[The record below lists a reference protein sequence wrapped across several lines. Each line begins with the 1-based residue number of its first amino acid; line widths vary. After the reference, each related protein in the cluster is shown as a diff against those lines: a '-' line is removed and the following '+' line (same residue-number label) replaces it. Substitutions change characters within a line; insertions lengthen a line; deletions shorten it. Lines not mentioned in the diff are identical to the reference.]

1 MTILT
6 VRANDTASA
15 MEEIVEKLGT
25 ESYILDTKKVGN
37 EMLIKATN
45 NPIQKPRIGKGSHQ
59 KFSKMMSKELNSK
72 LSGAD
77 LANRKDKKTRSDTLS
92 QFSSQNDIDTTSIVQ
107 EMGLELQSLRNA
119 LDGMVLTDMAGL
131 SPNLQSTTKVRLQ
144 KLGFS
149 GHVLKMFKSSII
161 NAEYEEGKSNFL
173 NSLAGELAND
183 DPNEAILNSRYIFVL
198 GASGSGK
205 TTLSAKFAARIAQES
220 KERSVALGQLGTHKD
235 VHIDSLKSFS
245 RLINVPNINMS
256 ADNAVKKLI
265 GIDQK
270 VVVDV
275 CLDVSETLKTINSL
289 KDKVGA
295 GNVLTIIIS
304 PAGSSKHYINKLAG
318 NFGHLKPLIAFTKTD
333 ENAISPEEFSE
344 ITAHNLSIGYLTGT
358 KSILNSLSF
367 VDQSYLAQYL
377 KESIGSFNQ

>member
-45 NPIQKPRIGKGSHQ
+45 NPIKKPRIGKGSHQ
-59 KFSKMMSKELNSK
+59 NFSKMMSKELNSK

-77 LANRKDKKTRSDTLS
+77 LLSRKDKKTSSNTLS

-107 EMGLELQSLRNA
+107 EMGLELQALRNA

-149 GHVLKMFKSSII
+149 GHVLKMFKSSIM
-161 NAEYEEGKSNFL
+161 NPEYEEGKSNFL

-183 DPNEAILNSRYIFVL
+183 DPDEAILNSRYIFVL

-235 VHIDSLKSFS
+235 VHMDSLKSFS
-245 RLINVPNINMS
+245 RLINVPNINMN

-265 GIDQK
+265 EIDQK

-275 CLDVSETLKTINSL
+275 CLDVSETLNTINSL

-333 ENAISPEEFSE
+333 ENTISPEEFSA
-344 ITAHNLSIGYLTGT
+344 ITTHNLSIGYLTGT

-377 KESIGSFNQ
+377 KESIVSFNQ

>member
-6 VRANDTASA
+6 VRASDTASA

-45 NPIQKPRIGKGSHQ
+45 NPIKKPRIGKGSHQ
-59 KFSKMMSKELNSK
+59 NFSKMMSKELNSK

-77 LANRKDKKTRSDTLS
+77 LVSRKDKKTRSDTLS
-92 QFSSQNDIDTTSIVQ
+92 QFSSQNDIDTASIVQ
-107 EMGLELQSLRNA
+107 EMGLELQALRNA

-149 GHVLKMFKSSII
+149 GHVLKMFKSSIM
-161 NAEYEEGKSNFL
+161 NAEYEECKSNFL

-183 DPNEAILNSRYIFVL
+183 DPDEAILNSRYIFVL

-220 KERSVALGQLGTHKD
+220 RERSVALGQLGPHKD
-235 VHIDSLKSFS
+235 VHMDSLKSFS
-245 RLINVPNINMS
+245 RLINVPNINMN

-265 GIDQK
+265 EIDQK

-275 CLDVSETLKTINSL
+275 CSDASETLKTINTL

-333 ENAISPEEFSE
+333 ENAISPEEFSA

-377 KESIGSFNQ
+377 KENIFSFNQ

>member
-45 NPIQKPRIGKGSHQ
+45 NPIKKPRIGKGSHQ
-59 KFSKMMSKELNSK
+59 NFSKMMSKELNSK

-77 LANRKDKKTRSDTLS
+77 LLSRKDKKTSSNTLS

-107 EMGLELQSLRNA
+107 EMGLELQALRNA

-149 GHVLKMFKSSII
+149 GHVLKMFKSSIM

-183 DPNEAILNSRYIFVL
+183 DPDEAILNSRYIFVL

-235 VHIDSLKSFS
+235 VHMDSLKSFS
-245 RLINVPNINMS
+245 RLINVPNINMN

-265 GIDQK
+265 EIDQK

-275 CLDVSETLKTINSL
+275 CLDVSETLNTINSL

-333 ENAISPEEFSE
+333 ENTISPEEFSA
-344 ITAHNLSIGYLTGT
+344 ITTHNLSIGYLTGT

-377 KESIGSFNQ
+377 KESIVSFNQ

>member
-6 VRANDTASA
+6 VRASDTASA

-45 NPIQKPRIGKGSHQ
+45 NPIKKPRIGKGSHQ
-59 KFSKMMSKELNSK
+59 NFSKMMSKELNSK

-77 LANRKDKKTRSDTLS
+77 LVSRKDKKTRSDTLS
-92 QFSSQNDIDTTSIVQ
+92 QFSSQNDIDTASIVQ
-107 EMGLELQSLRNA
+107 EMGLELQALRNA

-149 GHVLKMFKSSII
+149 GHVLKMFKSSIM

-183 DPNEAILNSRYIFVL
+183 DPDEAILNSRYIFVL

-220 KERSVALGQLGTHKD
+220 KERSVALGQLGTHKE
-235 VHIDSLKSFS
+235 VHMDSLKSFS
-245 RLINVPNINMS
+245 RLINVPNINMN

-265 GIDQK
+265 EIDQK

-275 CLDVSETLKTINSL
+275 CLDVSETLKTINTL

-333 ENAISPEEFSE
+333 ENTISPEEFSA
-344 ITAHNLSIGYLTGT
+344 ITTHNLSIGYLTGT

-377 KESIGSFNQ
+377 KESIVSFNQ

>member
-45 NPIQKPRIGKGSHQ
+45 NPIKKPRIGKGSHQ
-59 KFSKMMSKELNSK
+59 NFSKMMSKELNSK
-72 LSGAD
+72 LSGTD
-77 LANRKDKKTRSDTLS
+77 LVSRKDKKTRSDTLS
-92 QFSSQNDIDTTSIVQ
+92 QFSSQNDIDTASIVQ
-107 EMGLELQSLRNA
+107 EMGLELQALRNA

-183 DPNEAILNSRYIFVL
+183 DPDEAILKSRYIFVL

-235 VHIDSLKSFS
+235 VHMDSLKSFS
-245 RLINVPNINMS
+245 RLINVPNINMN

-265 GIDQK
+265 EIDQK

-304 PAGSSKHYINKLAG
+304 PAGSSKHYINKIAG
-318 NFGHLKPLIAFTKTD
+318 HFGCLKPLIAFTKTD
-333 ENAISPEEFSE
+333 ENTISPEEFSA

-377 KESIGSFNQ
+377 KESIVSFNQ

>member
-45 NPIQKPRIGKGSHQ
+45 NPIKKPRIGKGSHQ
-59 KFSKMMSKELNSK
+59 NFSKMMSKELNSK

-77 LANRKDKKTRSDTLS
+77 LVSRKDKKTSSNTLS
-92 QFSSQNDIDTTSIVQ
+92 QFSSQNDIDTTRIVQ
-107 EMGLELQSLRNA
+107 EMGLELQALRNA

-183 DPNEAILNSRYIFVL
+183 DPDEAILNSRYIFVL

-235 VHIDSLKSFS
+235 VHMDSLKSFS
-245 RLINVPNINMS
+245 RLINVPNINMN

-265 GIDQK
+265 EIDQK

-333 ENAISPEEFSE
+333 ENAISPEEFSA

-377 KESIGSFNQ
+377 KESIVSFNQ